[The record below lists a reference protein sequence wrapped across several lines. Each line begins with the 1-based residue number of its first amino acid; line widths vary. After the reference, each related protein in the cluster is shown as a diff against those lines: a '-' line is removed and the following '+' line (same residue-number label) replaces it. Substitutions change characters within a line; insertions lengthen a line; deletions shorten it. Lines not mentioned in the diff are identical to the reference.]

1 MDDSEVK
8 DGLRHGYFKEVIHQM
23 IIIENLQNELFKV
36 IWNEGWKLLLKRSNG
51 IDDVL
56 FGIVGLF

>member
-8 DGLRHGYFKEVIHQM
+8 DRLRHDYFKEVIHQM
-23 IIIENLQNELFKV
+23 IIIENLQKELSKV
-36 IWNEGWKLLLKRSNG
+36 IWNEAWKLLLKKSNG

-56 FGIVGLF
+56 FSIVGLF